1 MEGKVYMR
9 VIEESEN
16 ERRRLLEEN
25 ITLFDNLVKTSE
37 DNKELIEQ
45 NKRMLQEIKTL
56 KKIIKDSDADKV
68 KSMKR
73 IQQYKEFLERTDK

>member
-1 MEGKVYMR
+1 MR